1 MAFEGTMARMSRW
14 VFKTMSA
21 KVLHKLDTYVK
32 ELEGTEPKPKN
43 ITVSKMEYLEGLT
56 RKARETILKYEE
68 AVIDCLEFGGVS
80 EDKLEE
86 DEHVVQK
93 SKFQD
98 SLEDWEFRIADLKSK
113 IKEKQIEENS
123 QRSERN

>member
-1 MAFEGTMARMSRW
+1 
-14 VFKTMSA
+14 MSA

-98 SLEDWEFRIADLKSK
+98 SLED
-113 IKEKQIEENS
+113 
-123 QRSERN
+123 